1 MELQTLNE
9 SGYSNHSASHQG
21 RTQLIVLV
29 VAVKGSE
36 SRSVMSNSLWSH
48 GLHSPWILQA
58 RILEWVAFPF
68 SRGSSQSMD
77 QIQVSHIA
85 GGFFYQLSHQG
96 SPRILK
102 WVAYPFSSG
111 SSWLRNRTGVSCII
125 DGIFTS
131 WAIGE
136 ALQLTYRG
144 PSNREKK
151 KTKQINPPPVRFLI
165 RRAFWTFQHRNH
177 KKHLRKFKCNPK
189 KLCRTLI
196 TESSLEVHHVN
207 KQRRYWLPN

>member
-1 MELQTLNE
+1 MPEKVKVTLQP
-9 SGYSNHSASHQG
+9 H
-21 RTQLIVLV
+21 RTVP
-29 VAVKGSE
+29 G
-36 SRSVMSNSLWSH
+36 
-48 GLHSPWILQA
+48 ILRA
-58 RILEWVAFPF
+58 RLLGWAAF
-68 SRGSSQSMD
+68 
-77 QIQVSHIA
+77 
-85 GGFFYQLSHQG
+85 
-96 SPRILK
+96 
-102 WVAYPFSSG
+102 PFSSG
-111 SSWLRNRTGVSCII
+111 SSQPKDGTQLSRTAGQFFISGTTREAQEYWGGWPISFSRGSSGPRNWTGVSCII